1 MALEDAQF
9 TNVLQSCCDGMVVV
23 TGRLEPGERAEL
35 TRPEIEIAIPGER
48 AVAEITYR
56 TADRQEQRRSLTDK
70 HVSIIPAGQ
79 PHRVAW
85 RRPADVTMILLSPRF
100 VAEVAR
106 CGGIERFELVEEYA
120 ALDPIVWHLGREL
133 RAELRRRRALDPRYL
148 ESVATVLAR
157 HVVETYAWSP
167 RESNGLPRYKLR
179 QAIQFIRDNLDRN
192 IGFHDIAA
200 HLNMSPYHFSR
211 MFKRSAGDSP
221 HRYVVRCRVERA
233 KELLV
238 QTSWPI
244 TDVAFDV
251 GYRSQSHFT
260 TCFSRLV
267 GVSPAAFRAG
277 G

>member
-1 MALEDAQF
+1 MTPDRIGF
-9 TNVLQSCCDGMVVV
+9 TNVLESVCDGTLVV
-23 TGRLEPGERAEL
+23 TGRLEPGEHAEL
-35 TRPEIEIAIPGER
+35 AREEIEIAIPGER
-48 AVAEITYR
+48 ALAEVTYQ
-56 TADRQEQRRSLTDK
+56 TADKQQHRRSLTDK

-79 PHRVAW
+79 PHSVAW
-85 RRPADVTMILLSPRF
+85 RRSADVTLIFLAPRF
-100 VAEVAR
+100 VADVAHR
-106 CGGIERFELVEEYA
+106 CGMERFHLVEEYA

-133 RAELRRRRALDPRYL
+133 RGELRRRRALDPSYL

-157 HVVETYAWSP
+157 HVVSTYAWSTH
-167 RESNGLPRYKLR
+167 EANGLPRYKLR
-179 QAIQFIRDNLDRN
+179 HAIQFIRDNLDRD

-211 MFKRSAGDSP
+211 MFKRSTGDSP

-238 QTSWPI
+238 QTRWPI

-267 GVSPAAFRAG
+267 GISPAAFRAG